1 GLRKLRDQTSAH
13 KSALEAALKACQP
26 ISEADEEWLDN
37 AGNLV
42 NEEHVVDQL
51 DRAADF
57 GSALKHLDASDRS
70 IVQELMELA
79 GKKYA
84 PSTKKCP
91 SPTMPTMS
99 TSTKERKA
107 TQPIK
112 QTENASL
119 EQQIEILNW
128 HYANGKNQTR
138 TASHFNEVHQQT
150 CPNLVQPRMNL
161 VVLANLPRACK
172 I

>member
-1 GLRKLRDQTSAH
+1 DQTSAH
-13 KSALEAALKACQP
+13 KSALEAALKARQP
-26 ISEADEEWLDN
+26 ILEANEEWLDN

-70 IVQELMELA
+70 IVQELMELT

-84 PSTKKCP
+84 PSTKN
-91 SPTMPTMS
+91 STMPTMS

-138 TASHFNEVHQQT
+138 TASHFNEALPDPGTFANVYPT
-150 CPNLVQPRMNL
+150 LRLMQPQIS
-161 VVLANLPRACK
+161 K
-172 I
+172 WIKKETK